1 MEGIRLL
8 LPFSKPQTWP
18 PPSPHWFP
26 GPTELEVSTAEFL
39 DSIGLALHLHPLYSF
54 IVFLYLTPSE
64 NLQGTSQE
72 QGPFLALGR
81 VKGQTGRFS
90 SYFFPRKQNSNWNHM
105 SGFSELQRKARTGS
119 PAAGSLLP
127 PCQLGFTFSLN
138 EKLEVHP
145 VLCKNSLLV
154 MDGVARCPGIHVC
167 VRRYMCIYMYMH
179 ICVCVCKLCKHL

>member
-8 LPFSKPQTWP
+8 LPLFMPKIWP
-18 PPSPHWFP
+18 PPPHTGSQGQQSQECPQQISW
-26 GPTELEVSTAEFL
+26 TAL
-39 DSIGLALHLHPLYSF
+39 GWLSSSSF
-54 IVFLYLTPSE
+54 IVFLFLTWSK

-81 VKGQTGRFS
+81 VKDQTERFS
-90 SYFFPRKQNSNWNHM
+90 SYFFPRKWNSNWNHM
-105 SGFSELQRKARTGS
+105 SGFSELQSKARTGS

-127 PCQLGFTFSLN
+127 PCQLGFTFSVN

-154 MDGVARCPGIHVC
+154 MNGVTKCPG
-167 VRRYMCIYMYMH
+167 
-179 ICVCVCKLCKHL
+179 ICVCVTRYSAHLHMYMHMCVYKLCAPL